1 LTALPLAFF
10 VEELDLKL
18 QQSRDAVMS
27 IQDSL
32 NTSIF
37 DLSVQPQT
45 MTTRMEKQNTI
56 ILGMENSFKETDTDF
71 SIKLKEIYELV
82 QQTSTYTPTV
92 STNKSLHWG
101 RSVK

>member
-1 LTALPLAFF
+1 
-10 VEELDLKL
+10 
-18 QQSRDAVMS
+18 
-27 IQDSL
+27 
-32 NTSIF
+32 
-37 DLSVQPQT
+37 
-45 MTTRMEKQNTI
+45 MEKQNTI